1 MPSKSTIASSFVSLQ
16 VLGLSSL
23 AWAQT
28 AEQSPLPEAEVLLTD
43 IMTMDIGAI
52 AAWRVGAAI
61 LIVMLGTLMR
71 TTVLAKLLKPLEF
84 LTRRTKTE
92 VDDVFF
98 RDVRKPLGWVFNLVA
113 VYFALLVLRL
123 PETVMATFVLV
134 LKTAGTV
141 FVAWTAFIL
150 VDAVTAYLAEI
161 AARTENALDD
171 HLVPML
177 KRVLRIAV
185 IAITVIT
192 VIQQWGYD
200 VTSLI
205 AGLGIGGLAFALAA
219 QSTLSNWFG
228 SFMII
233 TDRPFLVGDY
243 VRSAHGEG
251 VVQDVGMRSTKILSF
266 EDTTITIPNSDLAT
280 TAVENLTMSK
290 SMNVKLEIGLTYS
303 TTRPQMEAIIASL
316 KDVLSADE
324 DTDSERILVCFN
336 GFGDSSLNILIHCF
350 AMTTD
355 MWKWHLIRERL
366 MFKAMTVV
374 EEAGASFAFP
384 SQSVYFETPLTLANP
399 RAASE

>member
-1 MPSKSTIASSFVSLQ
+1 MPLKSAIASLFVSMQ
-16 VLGLSSL
+16 ILGFSSL

-28 AEQSPLPEAEVLLTD
+28 AEQSPLPEGQVLLGD
-43 IMTMDIGAI
+43 IMKMDVGAI
-52 AAWRVGAAI
+52 AAWRIGAAI
-61 LIVMLGTLMR
+61 LILMAGTLMR
-71 TTVLAKLLKPLEF
+71 TTLLSRLLKPLGF
-84 LTRRTKTE
+84 LTRRTKTD
-92 VDDVFF
+92 VDDIFF
-98 RDVRKPLGWVFNLVA
+98 KDVRKPLGWVFNLVA
-113 VYFALLVLRL
+113 VYLALLVLQL
-123 PETVMATFVLV
+123 PESVMSACVLI
-134 LKTAGTV
+134 LKTMGTV
-141 FVAWTAFIL
+141 FVAWGVFVL
-150 VDAVTAYLAEI
+150 VDAVTAYLSEL
-161 AARTENALDD
+161 AAGTENVLDD

-185 IAITVIT
+185 IGVTIIT

-266 EDTTITIPNSDLAT
+266 EGTTITIPNSDLAT
-280 TAVENLTMSK
+280 TAVENLTMTNT
-290 SMNVKLEIGLTYS
+290 MNVKLEIGLTYS
-303 TTRPQMEAIIASL
+303 TTRPQMEAIITSL

-350 AMTTD
+350 VTTSD

-374 EEAGASFAFP
+374 EEGGASFAFP
-384 SQSVYFETPLTLANP
+384 SQSVYFETPLAVTGQ
-399 RAASE
+399 